1 MDKIFIEILEELTK
15 LNASGKYTTF
25 FDFEG
30 HINAVDIRNYHSCA
44 TGEHFDPQT
53 FLKYLAD
60 LWKFRP
66 TKKHPFLKY
75 WNMTSKQKQNNRYAA
90 AERRILRVRYPQNPA
105 ARKLCQLDEQRNR
118 YSKAIDEVFGGMYR
132 RGFRPGIDNENPA
145 FLADF
150 DLINRWQKEQER
162 IARRVAR
169 IEQASGKT
177 TEQALHEKYLLNA
190 GRGSQSY

>member
-1 MDKIFIEILEELTK
+1 MDKIFIVILEELTK

-75 WNMTSKQKQNNRYAA
+75 SEYDK
-90 AERRILRVRYPQNPA
+90 
-105 ARKLCQLDEQRNR
+105 
-118 YSKAIDEVFGGMYR
+118 
-132 RGFRPGIDNENPA
+132 
-145 FLADF
+145 
-150 DLINRWQKEQER
+150 
-162 IARRVAR
+162 
-169 IEQASGKT
+169 
-177 TEQALHEKYLLNA
+177 
-190 GRGSQSY
+190 